1 MACEM
6 VLSALSSSIFLHT
19 LGDQGIQTCLVSC
32 YFPSLPNQ
40 LYSLPILD
48 LSLVNISIAEQS
60 ELGRTQDRSA
70 TNNQET
76 QLSGKHG
83 ERDQVL
89 SQPTWAPSQPASHNC
104 GTVAHHSTSLYRF
117 LSARILTAALIK
129 MH

>member
-104 GTVAHHSTSLYRF
+104 GTVAHHSTSLYGF
-117 LSARILTAALIK
+117 LSARILTAALTK